1 MGGLLPALAV
11 PAAPVYGAL
20 LSYLVYHPPRRPH
33 HKHPRDFGLPLEEVS
48 VPLPG
53 GSRTLHVWLCR
64 GGADRVVVIGHGI
77 GLSKSASLAQA
88 AFLHEAGYTVA
99 LFDHRNHGLSDSDKA
114 FWGLSERHTD
124 DVVAVVDHLRGSDGY
139 QDARFAV
146 FGFSFST
153 FPSLYLL
160 RRPDLPVDA
169 IVCDSGPALELEPL
183 FRNFLRA
190 KGLPVPRPLRS
201 GPSWAVLT
209 AVFSRLGTAMLR
221 AQWPPPAEGA
231 YLDTPVLILAG
242 EDDSIIPVEGA
253 RALAARYPRAEIE
266 VLPGTEHLQGMKT
279 DPDRYRTAVLDFL
292 KRALG

>member
-1 MGGLLPALAV
+1 M
-11 PAAPVYGAL
+11 

-33 HKHPRDFGLPLEEVS
+33 HKHPSDVGLPVEEIS
-48 VPLPG
+48 VALPG
-53 GSRTLHVWLCR
+53 GRRKLHVWLCR
-64 GGADRVVVIGHGI
+64 GGTDRVVVIGHGI

-99 LFDHRNHGLSDSDKA
+99 LFDHRNHGLSDADKA

-124 DVVAVVDHLRGSDGY
+124 DVVSVVDHLRTTPEY
-139 QDARFAV
+139 ADARYAV

-160 RRPDLPVDA
+160 KRADCPVEA
-169 IVCDSGPALELEPL
+169 IVCDSGPALELRPL
-183 FRNFLRA
+183 FQNFLRA
-190 KGLPVPRPLRS
+190 KGLPVPGALRS
-201 GPSWAVLT
+201 RPSWALLT
-209 AVFSRLGTAMLR
+209 AVFSRLGTAMLQ

-231 YLDTPVLILAG
+231 YLRTPVLILAG
-242 EDDSIIPVEGA
+242 EDDSIIPVDGA
-253 RALAARYPRAEIE
+253 RVLAARYPEAEVE